1 MWYEINHNIGQ
12 LQDVSIRPKPSFH
25 ETPQQNSPQTPA
37 HLSKQVSS
45 SRPPSF
51 AVEVVT
57 PSRVQRNS
65 YTPQPTVENGCQTPA
80 GDQAAAAFTISVPP
94 RKFDLSQYST
104 HIDLDYRMRQTKPV
118 GTTAT
123 SKSRKRKR
131 SSSEGDDEP
140 MTAGIDQRAKAD
152 SHVRSLEVLI
162 SGIFEAEDNLQ
173 PDTSER
179 AIEKTN
185 KYWMSGTL
193 ENGLPCLSSAMQIK
207 LENSIHRVVGVGR
220 FTAIPVEDLT
230 RLQKLCESTLKLA
243 EETSVKVDEGSIG
256 DETSLDSWLG
266 RLGTV
271 DNGLKTAKTVLRIM
285 VGGRDEKQVGTSRI
299 KVSGIS

>member
-1 MWYEINHNIGQ
+1 MIGQ
-12 LQDVSIRPKPSFH
+12 PQDVSIRPKPNFH
-25 ETPQQNSPQTPA
+25 EIPRQDTPQTPV
-37 HLSKQVSS
+37 HLSKHVSPT
-45 SRPPSF
+45 RTPSF

-57 PSRVQRNS
+57 PSRTQTSS

-80 GDQAAAAFTISVPP
+80 GDHAVAAFTIPVPP
-94 RKFDLSQYST
+94 RKFDTSQYST
-104 HIDLDYRMRQTKPV
+104 HIDIDYRMRQTKPV

-185 KYWMSGTL
+185 KYWMSVAL
-193 ENGLPCLSSAMQIK
+193 ENGFPCLSSAVQIK
-207 LENSIHRVVGVGR
+207 LENSLHRVIGVGR

-243 EETSVKVDEGSIG
+243 EETSVKVGEDSIG
-256 DETSLDSWLG
+256 DESSLDSWLG
-266 RLGTV
+266 RLGII
-271 DNGLKTAKTVLRIM
+271 DNGLKTAKTVLRMM
-285 VGGRDEKQVGTSRI
+285 VGGRDEKQVGNSCT
-299 KVSGIS
+299 